1 MPFEEG
7 GANDNEHWFFSRG
20 FFKEGWIRG
29 FLLYKGEEG
38 ESAVE
43 EVLRVS
49 TARYEL
55 QQS

>member
-1 MPFEEG
+1 M
-7 GANDNEHWFFSRG
+7 NTDFFSRG

>member
-7 GANDNEHWFFSRG
+7 GANDNEHWFF
-20 FFKEGWIRG
+20 FLVEG
-29 FLLYKGEEG
+29 FLLYKEEEG